1 MRKRGFSVEK
11 ILEITS
17 VKLAVLESFPPKLR
31 IDALGKVPTP
41 GWSNPRLKPHI
52 HIQAPPDGIYG
63 FDFVAEPPEGSAVEI
78 ISPIEVTDV
87 WENTPVGL
95 KGVRIHAVQNSKTA
109 LVDGAGQPDRQP
121 NRFTLTDSSKGTH
134 IVFFPKALT
143 PLGTNESSAK
153 AQLEYHGLEGQFVFR
168 GDDITQEQTVLGS
181 VVSVVLKPNADA
193 GGLDFALILPPVNL
207 GGEAR
212 QDFETLGIRIRS
224 RGRLINP
231 AGAELSYDAV
241 HLKGVA
247 EDIPVL

>member
-1 MRKRGFSVEK
+1 MEK

-31 IDALGKVPTP
+31 IDVSGNVPTK

-63 FDFVAEPPEGSAVEI
+63 FDFVADIPEGSAAEV
-78 ISPIEVTDV
+78 ISPIEVIDI
-87 WENTPVGL
+87 WENFPEGVR
-95 KGVRIHAVQNSKTA
+95 GVRIHAAENSQTA
-109 LVDGAGQPDRQP
+109 LIVGAGQPDRQP
-121 NRFTLTDSSKGTH
+121 NRFTLTDSSKSTR

-143 PLGTNESSAK
+143 PLGTNEPTTE
-153 AQLEYHGLEGQFVFR
+153 AQLEYHGLEGQLVFR
-168 GDDITQEQTVLGS
+168 GGDITQEQTVLGS

-207 GGEAR
+207 GGQAH
-212 QDFETLGIRIRS
+212 QDFETLGVRIRS

-231 AGAELSYDAV
+231 AGAELSYDVV

-247 EDIPVL
+247 EDVPVL

>member
-31 IDALGKVPTP
+31 IYALGKVPTP

-63 FDFVAEPPEGSAVEI
+63 FDFVADPPQGSAVEI
-78 ISPIEVTDV
+78 ISPVEVTDI
-87 WENTPVGL
+87 WENVPEGVR
-95 KGVRIHAVQNSKTA
+95 GVRIHAAKNSKTE
-109 LVDGAGQPDRQP
+109 LVVGAGQPDRQP
-121 NRFTLTDSSKGTH
+121 NRFTLTDSSKGTR

-143 PLGTNESSAK
+143 PLGTNESSTE
-153 AQLEYHGLEGQFVFR
+153 AQLEYHGLEGQFIFKGR
-168 GDDITQEQTVLGS
+168 DITQEQTVLGS

-207 GGEAR
+207 GGEAH

-231 AGAELSYDAV
+231 AGAELTYDVV

>member
-1 MRKRGFSVEK
+1 MEK

-31 IDALGKVPTP
+31 IDAAGNVPTE

-63 FDFVAEPPEGSAVEI
+63 FDFVADPPEGSAAEV
-78 ISPIEVTDV
+78 ISPIEVTDI
-87 WENTPVGL
+87 WENFPEGVR
-95 KGVRIHAVQNSKTA
+95 GVRIHAAENSQTA
-109 LVDGAGQPDRQP
+109 LIVGAGQPDRQP
-121 NRFTLTDSSKGTH
+121 NRFTLTDSSKSTR
-134 IVFFPKALT
+134 IFFFPKALT
-143 PLGTNESSAK
+143 PLGTNEPSTE
-153 AQLEYHGLEGQFVFR
+153 AQLEYHGLEGQLVFR
-168 GDDITQEQTVLGS
+168 GGDITQEQTVLGS

-207 GGEAR
+207 GGQAR
-212 QDFETLGIRIRS
+212 QDFETLGVRIRS

-231 AGAELSYDAV
+231 AGAELSYDVV

-247 EDIPVL
+247 EDVPVL

>member
-1 MRKRGFSVEK
+1 MEK

-17 VKLAVLESFPPKLR
+17 VKLSVLESFPPKLK
-31 IDALGKVPTP
+31 IDAFGTVPTG
-41 GWSNPRLKPHI
+41 GWSNPKLIPHI

-63 FDFVAEPPEGSAVEI
+63 FDFIADPPAGAATQVISVIEVSDIWENSPEGVE
-78 ISPIEVTDV
+78 
-87 WENTPVGL
+87 
-95 KGVRIHAVQNSKTA
+95 GVRIHAAKNSQTA
-109 LVDGAGQPDRQP
+109 LVAGARQPHRQP
-121 NRFTLTDSSKGTH
+121 NRFTLTDSSKGTR
-134 IVFFPKALT
+134 IVFFPRALT
-143 PLGTNESSAK
+143 PLGTSESSTE
-153 AQLEYHGLEGQFVFR
+153 AQLEYHGLEGQFIFR

-212 QDFETLGIRIRS
+212 QDFDTLGIRIRS

-231 AGAELSYDAV
+231 AGAELSYDVV